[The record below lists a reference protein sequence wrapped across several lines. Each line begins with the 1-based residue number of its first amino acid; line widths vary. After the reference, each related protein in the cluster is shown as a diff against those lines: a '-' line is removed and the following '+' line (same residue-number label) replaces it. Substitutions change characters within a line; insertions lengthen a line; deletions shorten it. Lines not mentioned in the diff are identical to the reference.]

1 MNDRIYLI
9 GPIDTDHVP
18 TNGVTMKNQLFL
30 KRFSE
35 LFSKVEY
42 IDTWNINKKPWRIIE
57 IFFALMFKKSYRFI
71 ISGGHSSR
79 FIFKLLYKLKISR
92 NVYFWVAG
100 GSIAEAIK
108 EGLYE
113 IEELNNLCYVLVQ
126 GRSMQK
132 ELHQLGIKN
141 ALYVPNSKPII
152 FVPELSTYN
161 PPSKIRFV
169 FLSRIHPDKGC
180 DEILE
185 CARRLNENG
194 FEEKY
199 EISFFGSLFE
209 TYKESFMNQ
218 LKELKN
224 VKYEGFLN
232 LTNVSGYCK
241 LSSFDVML
249 FPSYWA
255 GEGFPGVVIDA
266 YIAGIPIIASD
277 WNLNKEVVNDGKT
290 GYIIK
295 TKDVQLLYDAM
306 LSFIKGEVN
315 LKEMREYCA
324 KYAYNY
330 DYRNVISERFMNSIG
345 FN

>member
-1 MNDRIYLI
+1 
-9 GPIDTDHVP
+9 
-18 TNGVTMKNQLFL
+18 
-30 KRFSE
+30 
-35 LFSKVEY
+35 
-42 IDTWNINKKPWRIIE
+42 
-57 IFFALMFKKSYRFI
+57 
-71 ISGGHSSR
+71 
-79 FIFKLLYKLKISR
+79 
-92 NVYFWVAG
+92 
-100 GSIAEAIK
+100 
-108 EGLYE
+108 
-113 IEELNNLCYVLVQ
+113 
-126 GRSMQK
+126 
-132 ELHQLGIKN
+132 
-141 ALYVPNSKPII
+141 
-152 FVPELSTYN
+152 
-161 PPSKIRFV
+161 
-169 FLSRIHPDKGC
+169 
-180 DEILE
+180 
-185 CARRLNENG
+185 
-194 FEEKY
+194 
-199 EISFFGSLFE
+199 
-209 TYKESFMNQ
+209 MNQ

-315 LKEMREYCA
+315 LKEMRKYCA

-330 DYRNVISERFMNSIG
+330 DYRSVISERFMNSIG